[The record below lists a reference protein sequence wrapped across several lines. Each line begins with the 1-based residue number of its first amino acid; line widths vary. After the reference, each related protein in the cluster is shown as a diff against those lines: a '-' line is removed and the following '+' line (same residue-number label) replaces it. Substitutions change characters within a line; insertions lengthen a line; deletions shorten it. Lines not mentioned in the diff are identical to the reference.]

1 MSVPSWISTRG
12 DTDRDLLLAQ
22 LSPIQGDVELAEGLY
37 LQVLSGMSG
46 IPADQNALAVDDS
59 AKPSDRATS
68 PADWGITRP
77 ASSTVM
83 TCIDTYPGGW
93 GVRQQAIDGGWMW
106 QRVEWQIDPKGAGD
120 LPWTGIEIAP

>member
-1 MSVPSWISTRG
+1 MAVPAWISTRA
-12 DTDRDLLLAQ
+12 DTDRDLLVAQ
-22 LSPIQGDVELAEGLY
+22 LDITQPDVLAAEGLY

-46 IPADQNALAVDDS
+46 IPADQNALAVDDT

-77 ASSTVM
+77 ATSTVA
-83 TCIDTYPGGW
+83 TCIAPYPGGW
-93 GVRQQAIDGGWMW
+93 GIRQQAIDGGWMW
-106 QRVEWQIDPKGAGD
+106 QRVEWQVDPKGAGD

>member
-22 LSPIQGDVELAEGLY
+22 VAPIQSDVVLAEGLY

-46 IPADQNALAVDDS
+46 IPADQNALAVDDT

-77 ASSTVM
+77 ATSTVA
-83 TCIDTYPGGW
+83 TCIDT
-93 GVRQQAIDGGWMW
+93 
-106 QRVEWQIDPKGAGD
+106 
-120 LPWTGIEIAP
+120 